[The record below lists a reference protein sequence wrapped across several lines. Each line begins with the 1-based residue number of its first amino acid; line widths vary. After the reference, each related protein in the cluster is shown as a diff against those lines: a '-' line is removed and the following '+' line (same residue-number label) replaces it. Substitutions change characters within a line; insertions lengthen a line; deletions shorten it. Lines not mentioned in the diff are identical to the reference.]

1 MAVDSNCI
9 SGCITG
15 PGMLYDAFHDM
26 HRHHIETEKLLSPT
40 ISLTRDEARHLQ
52 TVLRLR
58 VNDEVEL
65 FDGRG
70 TTVRMRIV
78 SAERHGMTLTP
89 LAAPVKHP
97 PPACQLVLFACISK
111 GKRMDWTI
119 EKGVELGVRRIVP
132 VVSDRTIVRLDDEDA
147 EGKTDRWMRVAIEAA
162 RQSGTAW
169 LPTIDAPLP
178 LAEVGSLVRACAP
191 VFVAALVPEA
201 QPMRQ
206 ALAKMRAG
214 CESSTLCA
222 SAPLREK
229 IPASPRDVTRGPP
242 PATSL
247 VIPDNNPPATAGWF
261 VGPEGDFTPEE
272 LQLLVA
278 SGAIPVSLGKQ
289 VLRAETAAIWGLC
302 VLGAE
307 WL

>member
-1 MAVDSNCI
+1 MNARAASAVNGSVSADF
-9 SGCITG
+9 
-15 PGMLYDAFHDM
+15 PM
-26 HRHHIETEKLLSPT
+26 HRHYIETSRLQSP
-40 ISLTRDEARHLQ
+40 SLTLAREEARHLQ
-52 TVLRLR
+52 TVLRVR
-58 VNDEVEL
+58 DDETVEL

-70 TTVRMRIV
+70 LTATARV
-78 SAERHGMTLTP
+78 AATGRHALRLEL
-89 LAAPVKHP
+89 LAPPTRHP

-119 EKGVELGVRRIVP
+119 EKGVELGVSRIVP
-132 VVSDRTIVRLDDEDA
+132 VISDRTIVRLDEEDA
-147 EGKTDRWMRVAIEAA
+147 EGKTGRWMRVAIEAA

-169 LPTIDAPLP
+169 LPAIDAPMP
-178 LAEVGSLVRACAP
+178 LAEIGPLVRACAP

-201 QPMRQ
+201 QPVRQ
-206 ALAKMRAG
+206 VLAGLRANG
-214 CESSTLCA
+214 A
-222 SAPLREK
+222 Q
-229 IPASPRDVTRGPP
+229 
-242 PATSL
+242 
-247 VIPDNNPPATAGWF
+247 PATAGWF

-278 SGAIPVSLGKQ
+278 HGTMPVSLGKQ

>member
-1 MAVDSNCI
+1 MTTNNAPQAPMTTDFS
-9 SGCITG
+9 
-15 PGMLYDAFHDM
+15 M
-26 HRHHIETEKLLSPT
+26 HRHYIATPRLHES
-40 ISLTRDEARHLQ
+40 SLTLTREDARHLQ

-65 FDGRG
+65 FDGCG
-70 TTVRMRIV
+70 TTVRARV
-78 SAERHGMTLTP
+78 ASAERHSMTLTP
-89 LAAPVKHP
+89 LATPIKHP
-97 PPACQLVLFACISK
+97 PPACRLTLFACISK

-119 EKGVELGVRRIVP
+119 EKGVELGVSRIVP
-132 VVSDRTIVRLDDEDA
+132 VISDRTIVRLDEEDA
-147 EGKTDRWMRVAIEAA
+147 DGKTGRWLRVAIEAA

-178 LAEVGSLVRACAP
+178 LAEAGPLVRACAP

-206 ALAKMRAG
+206 ALEEFRAR
-214 CESSTLCA
+214 SNISTYGGSGGPALPCPRDGTRGPPELCA

-229 IPASPRDVTRGPP
+229 APAGLHARN
-242 PATSL
+242 A
-247 VIPDNNPPATAGWF
+247 PPATAGWF

-278 SGAIPVSLGKQ
+278 HGAIPVSLGKQ